1 MYINFLI
8 YVIKIKDQYFN
19 ILIIILAE
27 NIPLISVMD

>member
-19 ILIIILAE
+19 ILIIILGE